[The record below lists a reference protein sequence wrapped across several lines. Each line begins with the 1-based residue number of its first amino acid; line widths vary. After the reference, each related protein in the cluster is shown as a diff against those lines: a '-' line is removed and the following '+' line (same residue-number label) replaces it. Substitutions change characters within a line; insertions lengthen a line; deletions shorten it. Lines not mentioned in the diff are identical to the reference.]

1 MKKKKLKALNNYL
14 LCENISL
21 KNQLENK
28 KTIVYIVTKR
38 ENILFDH
45 HDQRTI
51 YYLPRKINDKLD
63 FKVFFDYNDACSYVK
78 QSGASKLHI
87 IKSEIS

>member
-1 MKKKKLKALNNYL
+1 M
-14 LCENISL
+14 CENISL

-45 HDQRTI
+45 NDQRTI

-63 FKVFFDYNDACSYVK
+63 FKVFFDYNDAYSYVK